1 VEDVAMRRRH
11 ESVSAE
17 LHEGQIVQI
26 VVVRIYRG
34 VDVGGTLWLSLG
46 AVPWLVEALDSCLDT
61 LERGE
66 TTIGPDSLR
75 VKEKGHELDP
85 QVGIGNRRSGS
96 VPHAGRYFV
105 AMRETTARD
114 LVSQLRALAD

>member
-1 VEDVAMRRRH
+1 MHRRH
-11 ESVSAE
+11 ESVSAT
-17 LHEGQIVQI
+17 LHEGQMVQI

-34 VDVGGTLWLSLG
+34 VDVGGELWLSLD
-46 AVPWLVEALDSCLDT
+46 AVPWLVEALDKCLDT
-61 LERGE
+61 LQSSE

-96 VPHAGRYFV
+96 VPHAGSYFV
-105 AMRETTARD
+105 AMHEATAND
-114 LVSQLRALAD
+114 LVGQLRALTE